1 MKLLVPLL
9 FIGGIFLGYLYF
21 TGQLGG
27 YGQGV
32 PNVQTPDPGTAV
44 NAAGQ
49 AGQHGLDWFL
59 ATAWAPAALVALV
72 VTGVMIKFWQKIG
85 GFGRAVL
92 LIVGAIAAT
101 IFVLGI
107 KH

>member
-1 MKLLVPLL
+1 M
-9 FIGGIFLGYLYF
+9 FLAWAYF

-32 PNVQTPDPGTAV
+32 PAVEKPDVNVHGAAD
-44 NAAGQ
+44 AAGQ

-59 ATAWAPAALVALV
+59 ATAWAPAALIAVVVASV
-72 VTGVMIKFWQKIG
+72 AVKFWQKIG
-85 GFGRAVL
+85 SFGRGTL
-92 LIVGAIAAT
+92 LVVGAIAVT